1 MPVDKRPR
9 FGRGSGECGTAA
21 RDAGDAR
28 QQRDEERR
36 APVMRRHMQRT
47 GINREAAGNRDD
59 DKNDER
65 RAPHRGGQRRR
76 Y

>member
-1 MPVDKRPR
+1 
-9 FGRGSGECGTAA
+9 
-21 RDAGDAR
+21 
-28 QQRDEERR
+28 
-36 APVMRRHMQRT
+36 MQRT